1 MDTRRTRRGFTLIE
15 LLVVIAIIA
24 ILAAMLLPA
33 LSKAREKARTISC
46 VNQHK
51 QLMLA
56 QAMYSSDFEGFMFC
70 QNGGP
75 AYRMMV
81 TEQKYVDAKT
91 FHCPLITVRATPVAS
106 NEWYTIGTY
115 YSTLGGAWFKEHQAE
130 FGSFLYA
137 ATNIRYFILSGM
149 KKPSET
155 ILQCDTRRQK
165 NAAANPGSGQWSFE
179 PTAPV
184 EDGGLVLHHGE
195 RANVGYADGHAASL
209 ARGQCLD
216 YGFRYLVDAAGN
228 ATQY

>member
-1 MDTRRTRRGFTLIE
+1 MRASHFPHSSRSRFTLIE

-75 AYRMMV
+75 AYRD
-81 TEQKYVDAKT
+81 DAGK
-91 FHCPLITVRATPVAS
+91 
-106 NEWYTIGTY
+106 
-115 YSTLGGAWFKEHQAE
+115 
-130 FGSFLYA
+130 
-137 ATNIRYFILSGM
+137 
-149 KKPSET
+149 
-155 ILQCDTRRQK
+155 
-165 NAAANPGSGQWSFE
+165 
-179 PTAPV
+179 
-184 EDGGLVLHHGE
+184 
-195 RANVGYADGHAASL
+195 
-209 ARGQCLD
+209 
-216 YGFRYLVDAAGN
+216 

>member
-1 MDTRRTRRGFTLIE
+1 M
-15 LLVVIAIIA
+15 
-24 ILAAMLLPA
+24 
-33 LSKAREKARTISC
+33 
-46 VNQHK
+46 
-51 QLMLA
+51 
-56 QAMYSSDFEGFMFC
+56 
-70 QNGGP
+70 
-75 AYRMMV
+75 
-81 TEQKYVDAKT
+81 DAKT

-184 EDGGLVLHHGE
+184 ADGGIVLHHGE
-195 RANVGYADGHAASL
+195 RANVGHADGHAASL
-209 ARGQCLD
+209 ARGPCLD

>member
-1 MDTRRTRRGFTLIE
+1 
-15 LLVVIAIIA
+15 
-24 ILAAMLLPA
+24 
-33 LSKAREKARTISC
+33 
-46 VNQHK
+46 
-51 QLMLA
+51 
-56 QAMYSSDFEGFMFC
+56 
-70 QNGGP
+70 
-75 AYRMMV
+75 
-81 TEQKYVDAKT
+81 
-91 FHCPLITVRATPVAS
+91 
-106 NEWYTIGTY
+106 
-115 YSTLGGAWFKEHQAE
+115 
-130 FGSFLYA
+130 
-137 ATNIRYFILSGM
+137 M

-184 EDGGLVLHHGE
+184 EEGGIVLHHGE